1 MRQPQR
7 ERVTTGEEFFHCLR
21 FVRIRTLPLPSIR
34 QIKVRSESPSFI
46 QFKDQSCKWEE
57 KDYLYPIPV
66 KQIQIYPK
74 DEATGESVLT
84 QNPGY

>member
-1 MRQPQR
+1 MNNDGTPDLCIY
-7 ERVTTGEEFFHCLR
+7 TGSKPSTDCEN
-21 FVRIRTLPLPSIR
+21 TLDVSDGKENTL
-34 QIKVRSESPSFI
+34 SEGTSGYLI
-46 QFKDQSCKWEE
+46 QFKDQSYKWEE

>member
-1 MRQPQR
+1 MNNDGTPDLCIYSGTAPATDC
-7 ERVTTGEEFFHCLR
+7 ENTLNVTDGKEN
-21 FVRIRTLPLPSIR
+21 TL
-34 QIKVRSESPSFI
+34 SEDTSGYLV
-46 QFKDQSCKWEE
+46 QFKDQNYKWEE

-74 DEATGESVLT
+74 DEETGKSVLT

>member
-1 MRQPQR
+1 MNNDGTPDLCIYSGPAPSTDC
-7 ERVTTGEEFFHCLR
+7 EN
-21 FVRIRTLPLPSIR
+21 TLNVAEGKENTL
-34 QIKVRSESPSFI
+34 SEGKSGYLV
-46 QFKDQSCKWEE
+46 QFKDQTYKWEE

-74 DEATGESVLT
+74 DEETGLSVLE